1 MENRVQTILKRT
13 IFVLIFLVVIFF
25 VLYAVDSAVDS
36 NFSFSHK
43 ESIIDK
49 NDPDNSVVISEFF
62 NLKNDELDD
71 ELDNV
76 FSFLIFLFLVLL
88 IILCLIF
95 CFLKV
100 IKTHIVIDRN
110 EIIVTDKFFKIK
122 LKSRNYPCNMI
133 NKFILGMFVNK
144 HNKNKYTVYIDQN
157 NEISEIMTF
166 AAYKEW
172 MKIFALI
179 KEKTNIKIY
188 DGTDKSYRTEDDLF
202 REYFRLKN
210 LLNEIKQ
217 DGK

>member
-1 MENRVQTILKRT
+1 MKNRVQTILKRT

-25 VLYAVDSAVDS
+25 VLYAVDSNDS
-36 NFSFSHK
+36 DFSFSHK
-43 ESIIDK
+43 RSIIDK
-49 NDPDNSVVISEFF
+49 NDPDNSVVISEF
-62 NLKNDELDD
+62 NLKNDELD
-71 ELDNV
+71 NI
-76 FSFLIFLFLVLL
+76 FSFLFFLFLILL

-110 EIIVTDKFFKIK
+110 EIIITDKFLKIK
-122 LKSRNYPCNMI
+122 LKSKNYPCNMI
-133 NKFILGMFVNK
+133 NKFIVGMIANK

-157 NEISEIMTF
+157 NEITEIMTF

-179 KEKTNIKIY
+179 KEKTDIKIY

-210 LLNEIKQ
+210 MLNEIKH
-217 DGK
+217 DE